1 MDGIVIILAAFRP
14 ISAAI
19 GSITLSRRRTIRG
32 KQLVATVRRSYGL
45 CLRARRRVARLGFG
59 FGVEVAGC

>member
-19 GSITLSRRRTIRG
+19 GSITLSRRRMIRG
-32 KQLVATVRRSYGL
+32 NPRVATVRRSFGL
-45 CLRARRRVARLGFG
+45 CRRVRRRVARLGFG